1 MLISVFAHSSAVTGD
16 CNAAYFGCVHPALH
30 LFFCFV
36 LFCSCSGIYYK
47 QFRLSQEA
55 SVIFTTKS
63 FVDKNHT
70 VTP

>member
-1 MLISVFAHSSAVTGD
+1 MLHILDLSVLHFI
-16 CNAAYFGCVHPALH
+16 YFVFL
-30 LFFCFV
+30 
-36 LFCSCSGIYYK
+36 CSCSDIYYK

-63 FVDKNHT
+63 FADKNHT